1 MQNCKSEIARTLY
14 TNIFVALK
22 AITWLFT
29 SAPLIR
35 QLLINIPFSN
45 QNNLQNII
53 NRQEYAYH
61 IEILFAFSFVHY
73 IYFKFQEA
81 KGGSLTVYLISSV
94 IQQCVFVLERFQT
107 LTPTSDQKR
116 RNTGAQGWSATAG
129 RRVETS
135 GLCFPAIQPRTL
147 SISKKYNY
155 NDMDNKLVVM
165 ILNQKSQSMNF

>member
-53 NRQEYAYH
+53 NRQEYA
-61 IEILFAFSFVHY
+61 FAFSFVHY

-81 KGGSLTVYLISSV
+81 KDGSLTLNSLFDIKCNPAMCVCPGTFSDTDTYL
-94 IQQCVFVLERFQT
+94 
-107 LTPTSDQKR
+107 
-116 RNTGAQGWSATAG
+116 
-129 RRVETS
+129 
-135 GLCFPAIQPRTL
+135 
-147 SISKKYNY
+147 
-155 NDMDNKLVVM
+155 
-165 ILNQKSQSMNF
+165 

>member
-1 MQNCKSEIARTLY
+1 MLEKYMQNCKSEIARTLY

-53 NRQEYAYH
+53 NRQEYAYY

-81 KGGSLTVYLISSV
+81 KDGSLTLNSLFDIKCNPAMCVCPGTFSDTDTYLW
-94 IQQCVFVLERFQT
+94 L
-107 LTPTSDQKR
+107 
-116 RNTGAQGWSATAG
+116 
-129 RRVETS
+129 ETS
-135 GLCFPAIQPRTL
+135 
-147 SISKKYNY
+147 
-155 NDMDNKLVVM
+155 
-165 ILNQKSQSMNF
+165 

>member
-1 MQNCKSEIARTLY
+1 MLEKNMQNCKSEIARTLY

-81 KGGSLTVYLISSV
+81 KDGSLTLNSL
-94 IQQCVFVLERFQT
+94 F
-107 LTPTSDQKR
+107 
-116 RNTGAQGWSATAG
+116 
-129 RRVETS
+129 
-135 GLCFPAIQPRTL
+135 
-147 SISKKYNY
+147 
-155 NDMDNKLVVM
+155 DNQM
-165 ILNQKSQSMNF
+165 

>member
-1 MQNCKSEIARTLY
+1 MLEKYMQNCKSEIARTLY

-81 KGGSLTVYLISSV
+81 KDGSLTLNSLFDNQMKSSNVCLSWNVIRHWHLPLTRNVV
-94 IQQCVFVLERFQT
+94 IQVPRAGQ
-107 LTPTSDQKR
+107 R
-116 RNTGAQGWSATAG
+116 RQDDVWRLPVSASPQYSRG
-129 RRVETS
+129 RSRYPKNIT
-135 GLCFPAIQPRTL
+135 T
-147 SISKKYNY
+147 
-155 NDMDNKLVVM
+155 M
-165 ILNQKSQSMNF
+165 IWITN

>member
-1 MQNCKSEIARTLY
+1 MLEKYMQNCKSEIARTLY

-61 IEILFAFSFVHY
+61 IESYLPSALFIIYIL
-73 IYFKFQEA
+73 
-81 KGGSLTVYLISSV
+81 
-94 IQQCVFVLERFQT
+94 
-107 LTPTSDQKR
+107 
-116 RNTGAQGWSATAG
+116 N
-129 RRVETS
+129 
-135 GLCFPAIQPRTL
+135 
-147 SISKKYNY
+147 SKKLR
-155 NDMDNKLVVM
+155 MDL
-165 ILNQKSQSMNF
+165 